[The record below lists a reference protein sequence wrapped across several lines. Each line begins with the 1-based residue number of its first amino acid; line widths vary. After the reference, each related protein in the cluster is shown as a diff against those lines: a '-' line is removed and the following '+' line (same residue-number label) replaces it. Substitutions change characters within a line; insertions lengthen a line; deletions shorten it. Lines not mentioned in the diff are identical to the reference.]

1 MRALALQPQSM
12 ATLDLAG
19 IALAAAPVVLRIVS
33 LLRELQP
40 DIQGWLQ
47 AQTKRAQQDASIVSD
62 LHTLCTEMH
71 EANERQQASTETI
84 ELALTELL
92 RRTKTND

>member
-1 MRALALQPQSM
+1 MRAFALQPTPM
-12 ATLDLAG
+12 PYLDLAG

-47 AQTKRAQQDASIVSD
+47 AQTKRAELDASMVND
-62 LHTLCTEMH
+62 LHTLC
-71 EANERQQASTETI
+71 ERQQASTETI

>member
-1 MRALALQPQSM
+1 MRALALRSPPM

-19 IALAAAPVVLRIVS
+19 VALAAAPIVLRILS
-33 LLRELQP
+33 LLRQLQP
-40 DIQGWLQ
+40 DIQRWLQ
-47 AQTKRAQQDASIVSD
+47 AQTKRAELDASMVND
-62 LHTLCTEMH
+62 LHTLC
-71 EANERQQASTETI
+71 ERQQASTETI

>member
-1 MRALALQPQSM
+1 MRALALQPPAM
-12 ATLDLAG
+12 ASLDLAG

-40 DIQGWLQ
+40 DIKRWLQ
-47 AQTKRAQQDASIVSD
+47 AQASRAEQDASMVSD
-62 LHTLCTEMH
+62 LHHLC
-71 EANERQQASTETI
+71 ERQQASTETI

>member
-1 MRALALQPQSM
+1 MKALALYQQPM
-12 ATLDLAG
+12 ASLDLAG

-40 DIQGWLQ
+40 DIQRWLQ
-47 AQTKRAQQDASIVSD
+47 AQASRSEQDASMVSD
-62 LHTLCTEMH
+62 LHNLC
-71 EANERQQASTETI
+71 ERQQASTETI

>member
-1 MRALALQPQSM
+1 MRALALHSPPM

-19 IALAAAPVVLRIVS
+19 VALAAAPIVLRILS
-33 LLRELQP
+33 LLRQLQP
-40 DIQGWLQ
+40 DIQRWLQ
-47 AQTKRAQQDASIVSD
+47 AQTKRAELDASMVND
-62 LHTLCTEMH
+62 LHTLC
-71 EANERQQASTETI
+71 ERQQASTETI

>member
-1 MRALALQPQSM
+1 MRALALQPPAM
-12 ATLDLAG
+12 ASLDLAG

-40 DIQGWLQ
+40 DIQSWLQ
-47 AQTKRAQQDASIVSD
+47 AQTKRAQQDATIVSD
-62 LHTLCTEMH
+62 LHTLCTELH
-71 EANERQQASTETI
+71 EHNERQQASTETI